1 MSLQVKVITPEKVI
15 WSETSDQVV
24 LPAVTGDLGIL
35 KDHAPLVTVL
45 DAGVVRKRNAEK
57 WVPLIL
63 FGGFAEVENNQVT
76 ILGNGAEEISSELT
90 KQEAQ
95 EMLDTVS
102 ETLEKL
108 KESAD
113 TTEELSKAILEVQ
126 IAKARVAALN
136 LLSN

>member
-15 WSETSDQVV
+15 WSDTSEQVV

-45 DAGVVRKRNAEK
+45 DAGVVRKRDAEK

-76 ILGNGAEEISSELT
+76 ILGNGAEEISSVLT

-102 ETLEKL
+102 KNLENL
-108 KESAD
+108 KQSTD
-113 TTEELSKAILEVQ
+113 TTEELSAAILEVQ
-126 IAKARVAALN
+126 IAKARLAALN
-136 LLSN
+136 LLAN

>member
-15 WSETSDQVV
+15 WSDTSDQVV

-45 DAGVVRKRNAEK
+45 DAGVVRKRSADK
-57 WVPLIL
+57 WVPLIV

-76 ILGNGAEEISSELT
+76 ILGNGAEEISSTLT
-90 KQEAQ
+90 KQDAQ
-95 EMLDTVS
+95 KMLDNVS
-102 ETLEKL
+102 ETLEILKL
-108 KESAD
+108 SAE
-113 TTEELSKAILEVQ
+113 TSEELSAAVLEVQ

-136 LLSN
+136 IVN

>member
-15 WSETSDQVV
+15 WSDTSEQVV

-45 DAGVVRKRNAEK
+45 DAGVVRKRDAEK

-76 ILGNGAEEISSELT
+76 ILGNGAEEISSVLT

-102 ETLEKL
+102 ENLENL
-108 KESAD
+108 KQSTE
-113 TTEELSKAILEVQ
+113 TPEELNAAMLEMQ
-126 IAKARVAALN
+126 IAKARVAALD
-136 LLSN
+136 LLTN

>member
-15 WSETSDQVV
+15 WSDTSDQVV

-45 DAGVVRKRNAEK
+45 DAGVVRKKTAEK
-57 WVPLIL
+57 WVPLIV

-76 ILGNGAEEISSELT
+76 ILGNGAEEISSTLT
-90 KQEAQ
+90 KQDAQ
-95 EMLDTVS
+95 KMLDNVS
-102 ETLEKL
+102 ETLENLKL
-108 KESAD
+108 SAE
-113 TTEELSKAILEVQ
+113 TSEELSAAVLEVQ

-136 LLSN
+136 IVN

>member
-108 KESAD
+108 KESVD

-136 LLSN
+136 ILSN

>member
-1 MSLQVKVITPEKVI
+1 MSLQIKVITPEKVI

-45 DAGVVRKRNAEK
+45 DAGVVRKRNADK
-57 WVPLIL
+57 WIPLVL

-76 ILGNGAEEISSELT
+76 ILGNGAEEISSTLT
-90 KQEAQ
+90 KESAQ
-95 EMLDTVS
+95 EMLDNVS
-102 ETLEKL
+102 ETLENLKL
-108 KESAD
+108 SSE
-113 TTEELSKAILEVQ
+113 TPEELSAATLEVQ

-136 LLSN
+136 LL

>member
-15 WSETSDQVV
+15 WSDTSDQVV

-45 DAGVVRKRNAEK
+45 DAGVVRKRSADK
-57 WVPLIL
+57 WVPLIV

-76 ILGNGAEEISSELT
+76 ILGNGADEISTTLT
-90 KQEAQ
+90 KQDAQ
-95 EMLDTVS
+95 KMLDNVS
-102 ETLEKL
+102 ETLENLKL
-108 KESAD
+108 SAE
-113 TTEELSKAILEVQ
+113 TSEELSAAVLEVQ

-136 LLSN
+136 IVN

>member
-15 WSETSDQVV
+15 WSDTSDQVV
-24 LPAVTGDLGIL
+24 LPAITGDLGIL

-57 WVPLIL
+57 WAPLII

-76 ILGNGAEEISSELT
+76 ILGNGAEEISSSLT
-90 KQEAQ
+90 KEEAQ
-95 EMLDTVS
+95 KMLDTVS
-102 ETLEKL
+102 ETLETIKQ
-108 KESAD
+108 SAE
-113 TTEELSKAILEVQ
+113 TTEELSAAVLEVQ
-126 IAKARVAALN
+126 IAKARVTALN

>member
-45 DAGVVRKRNAEK
+45 DAGVVRKRNADK

-76 ILGNGAEEISSELT
+76 ILGNGAEEISSALT

>member
-1 MSLQVKVITPEKVI
+1 MSLQVNVITPEKVI
-15 WSETSDQVV
+15 WSDTSDQVV

-45 DAGVVRKRNAEK
+45 DAGVVRKKIDEK

-76 ILGNGAEEISSELT
+76 ILGNGAEEISSNLT
-90 KQEAQ
+90 KQGAQ
-95 EMLDTVS
+95 EMLNTVS
-102 ETLEKL
+102 ETLENIKL
-108 KESAD
+108 SAEKPED
-113 TTEELSKAILEVQ
+113 LNAAVLEVQ

>member
-57 WVPLIL
+57 WVPLIV

-76 ILGNGAEEISSELT
+76 ILGNGAEEISSTLT
-90 KQEAQ
+90 KQGAQ

-102 ETLEKL
+102 ETLENLKL
-108 KESAD
+108 SAEK
-113 TTEELSKAILEVQ
+113 TEELSAAILEVQ

>member
-76 ILGNGAEEISSELT
+76 ILGNGAEEISSALT

-108 KESAD
+108 KESVD

>member
-1 MSLQVKVITPEKVI
+1 MSLQIKVITPEKVI
-15 WSETSDQVV
+15 WSETSDQIV

-57 WVPLIL
+57 WIPLVL

-76 ILGNGAEEISSELT
+76 ILGNGAEEISSTLT
-90 KQEAQ
+90 KQSAQ
-95 EMLDTVS
+95 EMLDNVS
-102 ETLEKL
+102 ETLENLKL
-108 KESAD
+108 SSE
-113 TTEELSKAILEVQ
+113 TPEELSAATLEVQ

-136 LLSN
+136 LL